1 MTKFLIPEF
10 SNPTELHPVSVFRDL
25 VEEMGFVWFDL
36 FRSLGV
42 DHKVLEGIRQRY
54 PFDPD
59 ASLFEAIGEW
69 LGGRSK
75 PSWTALVDALRSEM
89 LEAKLADTIA
99 ERHFSA
105 QDLKKYTKGKTS
117 D

>member
-1 MTKFLIPEF
+1 M
-10 SNPTELHPVSVFRDL
+10 
-25 VEEMGFVWFDL
+25 WFDL
-36 FRSLGV
+36 FRSLGI

-54 PFDPD
+54 PIDPD

-69 LGGRSK
+69 LGGGGDRSK
-75 PSWTALVDALRSEM
+75 PSWKALVDTLHSEM

-105 QDLKKYTKGKTS
+105 QDFKKYKKG
-117 D
+117 